1 MDHWKFCWPWTW
13 IFVFWCDSHSI
24 LQAWELFQGGEL
36 VSLLDPLLNV
46 DYDTEEACRFLKVG
60 LLCTQEML
68 KLRPNMSTVV
78 KMLTGE
84 MEVDDEMIMH
94 PGFCTNYTDMKVTAP
109 TENADLKNT
118 SHSVSPP
125 PHASSSCLTNTT
137 YPSLTFTAISD
148 RSSWGDYLE
157 KVFGAWCKILFN
169 LCYCSFVIFLF
180 INLHCVYTLW
190 KVRLWILSRK

>member
-1 MDHWKFCWPWTW
+1 M
-13 IFVFWCDSHSI
+13 
-24 LQAWELFQGGEL
+24 
-36 VSLLDPLLNV
+36 SLLDPLLNV

-84 MEVDDEMIMH
+84 MEVDDEMITH

-118 SHSVSPP
+118 SHSVSPL

-148 RSSWGDYLE
+148 RSS
-157 KVFGAWCKILFN
+157 
-169 LCYCSFVIFLF
+169 
-180 INLHCVYTLW
+180 
-190 KVRLWILSRK
+190 